1 MSKLLSKLSKVSR
14 SLSRGESLLELE
26 LVLGTG
32 VSVIKRLKYFIL
44 QIFFHLTFPLLR
56 GRGGRMIPLLQT
68 PPLLL
73 TAPPEGVRGLPQVD
87 VLPGC
92 FLLAVPQSL
101 ELTDRP
107 LLQTSH
113 RVPQLSL
120 VNLLDSPLDQ
130 DQSPDSCKINPRSE
144 IVVN

>member
-1 MSKLLSKLSKVSR
+1 
-14 SLSRGESLLELE
+14 
-26 LVLGTG
+26 
-32 VSVIKRLKYFIL
+32 
-44 QIFFHLTFPLLR
+44 
-56 GRGGRMIPLLQT
+56 MIPLLQT

-87 VLPGC
+87 VLSGC

-107 LLQTSH
+107 LLQTAN

-130 DQSPDSCKINPRSE
+130 DQSPASWNITSHLRETTKKTTSGLR
-144 IVVN
+144 